1 MKQRISV
8 ILPTY
13 NRAHLI
19 GETIQSL
26 LEQSRKPAE
35 ILGIEKVPP
44 AISLGVTFVILA
56 AGVGYSLWR
65 TRNDAP
71 HAPAALEDANKA

>member
-26 LEQSRKPAE
+26 LEQTRIPDE
-35 ILGIEKVPP
+35 IL
-44 AISLGVTFVILA
+44 VIDDGSIDGTPEVLA
-56 AGVGYSLWR
+56 RYENLRVVRTENKGNPYDCDLWTPR
-65 TRNDAP
+65 Q
-71 HAPAALEDANKA
+71 LLK

>member
-8 ILPTY
+8 ILPTD

-26 LEQSRKPAE
+26 LEQTRIPDEFLVIDGGSIDTDVIA
-35 ILGIEKVPP
+35 
-44 AISLGVTFVILA
+44 VTVI
-56 AGVGYSLWR
+56 
-65 TRNDAP
+65 P
-71 HAPAALEDANKA
+71 